1 VRIPVAERTHGAD
14 EGAWAP
20 WDHFEMSMGGGKGL
34 ERGGPARVG
43 GVRPRAR
50 VRVHREWV
58 DP

>member
-1 VRIPVAERTHGAD
+1 
-14 EGAWAP
+14 
-20 WDHFEMSMGGGKGL
+20 MSMGGGRGGAGGKGL